1 MRNEKLVPLMIMAL
15 GESKVEQEPLAQT
28 GRAQPWY
35 DDNMEKLG
43 LFLLPLGRDASPSQ
57 GYLPAVFCQYPFTHL
72 GGWRTSCP
80 RKQPRDVPR
89 WVCLSSYQPFLTE
102 PINFNEQMGTGVS
115 L

>member
-1 MRNEKLVPLMIMAL
+1 MRNEKLVPLMIFSMAL

-43 LFLLPLGRDASPSQ
+43 LFLLPLGRDASPSH

-72 GGWRTSCP
+72 GGWRTS
-80 RKQPRDVPR
+80 
-89 WVCLSSYQPFLTE
+89 
-102 PINFNEQMGTGVS
+102 
-115 L
+115 